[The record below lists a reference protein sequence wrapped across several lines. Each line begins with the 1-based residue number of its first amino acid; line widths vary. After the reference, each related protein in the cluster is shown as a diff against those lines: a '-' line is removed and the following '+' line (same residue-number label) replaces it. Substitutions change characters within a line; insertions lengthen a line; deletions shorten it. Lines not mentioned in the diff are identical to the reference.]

1 MDKDFF
7 KLLPRKRVWEILDSF
22 NVLPT
27 ETIEASEATRRI
39 ASEDV
44 ISPEDLPPF
53 PRSTMDGFAVRA
65 RDTFGASESE
75 PGILRV
81 VTEVKM
87 GQDASRAE
95 IAPGECVKIW
105 TGGHVPEEADAVL
118 MLEYTRGLDDRT
130 IEIFKAVVPGENV
143 ILQGDD
149 CKKGEVAVRSGTRL
163 RAQELG
169 LFSALGI
176 KRVGVTRRPR
186 VAIISTGDEICP
198 VNETPS
204 PGKVRDVNSTTLSSF
219 IKTDGGIPVPLGI
232 VPDSRKAI
240 LSAIKKAVFELD
252 VDICL
257 VSGGSSVGA
266 RDYTVSCFKEICGR
280 PPLVHGV
287 AIRPG
292 KPTIISRLDNKA
304 LFGLPGHVASCM
316 VVYLLF
322 VHYLIH
328 RMSGVRNESPFKSVL
343 ARSTQAIPSV
353 IGREDY
359 VRVSL
364 KRAEGKN
371 SYFLEPIYGRSG
383 LISTLVKADGL
394 LVIPRDSEGIYPD
407 EEAEVIL
414 LP

>member
-1 MDKDFF
+1 MEKDFF
-7 KLLPRKRVWEILDSF
+7 RLLPTKRVWEILDSF
-22 NVLPT
+22 NVLSS
-27 ETIEASEATRRI
+27 ETIEVSEALWRI
-39 ASEDV
+39 TSKNV

-65 RDTFGASESE
+65 KDTFGASESE

-81 VTEVKM
+81 ISEIKM
-87 GQDASRAE
+87 GEDASNIE
-95 IAPGECVKIW
+95 IGPGECVKIW
-105 TGGHVPEEADAVL
+105 TGGHLPKGADSVL
-118 MLEYTRGLDDRT
+118 MLEYTRGLDEKT
-130 IEIFKAVVPGENV
+130 IEIFKAVAPGENV
-143 ILQGDD
+143 ILKGED
-149 CKKGEVAVRSGTRL
+149 CKRGEVVIKGGTRL
-163 RAQELG
+163 RPQELG
-169 LFSALGI
+169 LMSALGI
-176 KRVGVTRRPR
+176 KKVDVTKRPR

-198 VNETPS
+198 VDEIPS
-204 PGKVRDVNSTTLSSF
+204 FGKIRDVNSTTLSSL
-219 IKTDGGIPVPLGI
+219 IKMDGGIPIPLGI
-232 VPDSRKAI
+232 IQDSRKDI
-240 LSAIKKAVFELD
+240 LSAIKKAIFEMDAD
-252 VDICL
+252 VCL
-257 VSGGSSVGA
+257 ISGGSSVGA
-266 RDYTVSCFKEICGR
+266 RDYTVSCFKEICNS

-292 KPTIISRLDNKA
+292 KPTIISRLNNKA

-322 VHYLIH
+322 VHYLIYKIT
-328 RMSGVRNESPFKSVL
+328 GIKDESPFRRVF

-359 VRVSL
+359 VRVRL

-371 SYFLEPIYGRSG
+371 WYLLEPVYGRSG

-394 LVIPRDSEGIYPD
+394 LVIPRDCEGIYPD